1 LVAYV
6 GSEWT
11 KAGVIA
17 AKACGRSGG
26 QPVRLIG
33 ERVEHAKNLLK
44 GRSSGSAVVRPD
56 GCQPVNGIE
65 DVRLA
70 GGGAE

>member
-1 LVAYV
+1 
-6 GSEWT
+6 
-11 KAGVIA
+11 
-17 AKACGRSGG
+17 
-26 QPVRLIG
+26 LIG

-44 GRSSGSAVVRPD
+44 GGSSGSAVVRPD
-56 GCQPVNGIE
+56 GCQLVNGIE